1 MMIVRLTGAVDDVGL
16 DGVMLDVQGV
26 GYQVMVSTRTRA
38 ALPGKGEVASLLT
51 EMQIREDHWS
61 LFGFID
67 RAERDWFRTL
77 TTVQGVGGRVALAIL
92 SVLSPEQLTRAILA
106 QDKVSLARADGVGPK
121 LAARLVTELKDKAA
135 AHGLATGPA
144 PTGTVMALPPLP
156 AANDLAGPAE
166 DAISAL
172 VNLGYRR
179 PDALGAVATAQ
190 RKLGEGAGVTE
201 LIRAGLKEIAS

>member
-1 MMIVRLTGAVDDVGL
+1 MMIVRLTGLVDDVGL

-26 GYQVMVSTRTRA
+26 GYQIQVSTRTRA
-38 ALPGKGEVASLLT
+38 ALPGKGETASLLT
-51 EMQIREDHWS
+51 EMQIREDSWS

-77 TTVQGVGGRVALAIL
+77 TTVQGVGGRVALGIL

-106 QDKVSLARADGVGPK
+106 QDKASLARADGVGPK
-121 LAARLVTELKDKAA
+121 LAVRLVTELKDKAA
-135 AHGLATGPA
+135 AHGLAAGPA
-144 PTGTVMALPPLP
+144 PTGTVIQLPPVGT
-156 AANDLAGPAE
+156 DLAGPVE

-190 RKLGEGAGVTE
+190 RKLGDGVTVTD

>member
-1 MMIVRLTGAVDDVGL
+1 MMIVRLTGQVDDVGL

-26 GYQVMVSTRTRA
+26 GYQIQVSTRTRA
-38 ALPGKGEVASLLT
+38 ALPGKGETASLLT

-106 QDKVSLARADGVGPK
+106 QDKVSLTRADGVGPK

-135 AHGLATGPA
+135 AHGLAPA
-144 PTGTVMALPPLP
+144 APAGTVMALPPLP

-190 RKLGEGAGVTE
+190 RKLGEGAGVTD

>member
-1 MMIVRLTGAVDDVGL
+1 MMIVRLTGQVDDVGL

-26 GYQVMVSTRTRA
+26 GYQIQVSTRTRA
-38 ALPGKGEVASLLT
+38 ALPGKGETASLLT

-106 QDKVSLARADGVGPK
+106 QDKVSLTRADGVGPK

-135 AHGLATGPA
+135 AHGLAPA
-144 PTGTVMALPPLP
+144 APAGTVMALPPLP
-156 AANDLAGPAE
+156 TANDLAGPAE

-190 RKLGEGAGVTE
+190 RKLGEGAGVTD

>member
-1 MMIVRLTGAVDDVGL
+1 MIVRLTGLVDDGGL

-38 ALPGKGEVASLLT
+38 ALPGRGETASLLT
-51 EMQIREDHWS
+51 ELQIREDHWS

-77 TTVQGVGGRVALAIL
+77 TTVQGVGGKVALAIL
-92 SVLSPEQLTRAILA
+92 SVLAPEQLARAILA
-106 QDKVSLARADGVGPK
+106 QDKVALARADGVGPK

-135 AHGLATGPA
+135 AHGLAPA
-144 PTGTVMALPPLP
+144 VP
-156 AANDLAGPAE
+156 AGIVVAAPVAAGGLAGPSE
-166 DAISAL
+166 DAVSAL

-190 RKLGEGAGVTE
+190 RKLGDAADVGA

>member
-1 MMIVRLTGAVDDVGL
+1 MMIVRLTGQVDDVGL
-16 DGVMLDVQGV
+16 DGVTIDVQGV
-26 GYQVMVSTRTRA
+26 GYQLMVSTRTRA
-38 ALPGKGEVASLLT
+38 ALPGKGETASLLT
-51 EMQIREDHWS
+51 EMQIREDQWS

-77 TTVQGVGGRVALAIL
+77 ITVQGVGGRVALSIL
-92 SVLSPEQLTRAILA
+92 SVLAPEQLTRAILA
-106 QDKVSLARADGVGPK
+106 QDKVALARADGVGPK

-135 AHGLATGPA
+135 AHGLAPA
-144 PTGTVMALPPLP
+144 APIGTVISVPPP
-156 AANDLAGPAE
+156 AAAVPDGPIE
-166 DAISAL
+166 DAVSAL

-179 PDALGAVATAQ
+179 PDAIGAVATAQ

>member
-1 MMIVRLTGAVDDVGL
+1 MMIVRLTGLVDDVGL

-26 GYQVMVSTRTRA
+26 GYQLMVSTRTRA

-92 SVLSPEQLTRAILA
+92 SVLAPEQLTRAILA
-106 QDKVSLARADGVGPK
+106 QDKVQLARADGVGPK

-144 PTGTVMALPPLP
+144 PTGAVMALPPLP

-190 RKLGEGAGVTE
+190 RKLGDGAGVTD

>member
-1 MMIVRLTGAVDDVGL
+1 MMIVRLTGQVDDVGL
-16 DGVMLDVQGV
+16 DGIMLDVQGV
-26 GYQVMVSTRTRA
+26 GYQIQVSTRTRA
-38 ALPGKGEVASLLT
+38 ALPGRGETASLLT

-77 TTVQGVGGRVALAIL
+77 TTVQGVGGRVALGIL
-92 SVLSPEQLTRAILA
+92 SVLSPEHLTRAILA

-135 AHGLATGPA
+135 AHGLAAGPA
-144 PTGTVMALPPLP
+144 PNGTVMALPPV
-156 AANDLAGPAE
+156 AAELAGPAE

-190 RKLGEGAGVTE
+190 RKLGDGVSVTD

>member
-1 MMIVRLTGAVDDVGL
+1 MMIVRLTGQVDDVGL

-38 ALPGKGEVASLLT
+38 AMPAKGETASLLT

-92 SVLSPEQLTRAILA
+92 SVLAPEQLTRAILA

-135 AHGLATGPA
+135 AHGLAPAA
-144 PTGTVMALPPLP
+144 PTGTVITVPPP
-156 AANDLAGPAE
+156 VASDLAGPAE

-190 RKLGEGAGVTE
+190 RKLGEGAGVSD

>member
-1 MMIVRLTGAVDDVGL
+1 MIVRLTGIVDDVGL
-16 DGVMLDVQGV
+16 DGVMLDVHGV
-26 GYQVMVSTRTRA
+26 GYQIMVSTRTRA
-38 ALPGKGEVASLLT
+38 ALPPKGEAASLLT
-51 EMQIREDHWS
+51 EQQIREDHWS

-77 TTVQGVGGRVALAIL
+77 TTVQGVGGKVALAIL
-92 SVLSPEQLTRAILA
+92 SVLSPEHLARAILA

-135 AHGLATGPA
+135 AHGLA
-144 PTGTVMALPPLP
+144 P
-156 AANDLAGPAE
+156 AAPAGVVVAAPAVPSELAGPAE
-166 DAISAL
+166 DAVSAL

-179 PDALGAVATAQ
+179 PEALGAVATAQ
-190 RKLGEGAGVTE
+190 RKLGDGVAVSE

>member
-92 SVLSPEQLTRAILA
+92 LVLSPEQLTRAILA

-135 AHGLATGPA
+135 AHGLAAGPA

>member
-77 TTVQGVGGRVALAIL
+77 TTVQGVGGRVALGIL

-135 AHGLATGPA
+135 AHGLAAGPA
-144 PTGTVMALPPLP
+144 PTGTIMALPPLP

-190 RKLGEGAGVTE
+190 RKLGDGAGVTD

>member
-1 MMIVRLTGAVDDVGL
+1 MMIVRLTGMVDDVGL

-77 TTVQGVGGRVALAIL
+77 TTVQGVGGRVALGIL

-135 AHGLATGPA
+135 AHGLAAGPA
-144 PTGTVMALPPLP
+144 PTGTIMALPPLP

-190 RKLGEGAGVTE
+190 RKLGDGAGVTD